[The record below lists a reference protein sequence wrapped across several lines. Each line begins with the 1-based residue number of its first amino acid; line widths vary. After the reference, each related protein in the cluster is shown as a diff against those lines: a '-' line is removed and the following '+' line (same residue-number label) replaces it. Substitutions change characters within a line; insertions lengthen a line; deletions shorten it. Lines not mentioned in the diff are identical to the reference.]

1 MISVLLF
8 LVIQGNPGEGKTTLA
23 LWIAAI
29 CSQGQALPGMESHDP
44 INILYQTAEDGLGD
58 TIKLRLINAGADLNR
73 IICIDETER
82 SLSLLDERIEK
93 AVKDSNAKLMIL
105 DPLQGYLG
113 RDVNMNRANEI
124 RDVPKRLITVAEQTG
139 CAIVLIGHLN
149 KAEDAMAVA
158 RSQEHFINLLARKG
172 YKVKWTGKRKN
183 ITYTTPSMKLRDVNQ

>member
-1 MISVLLF
+1 
-8 LVIQGNPGEGKTTLA
+8 
-23 LWIAAI
+23 
-29 CSQGQALPGMESHDP
+29 MESHDP

-73 IICIDETER
+73 IICIDETEH

-93 AVKDSNAKLMIL
+93 A
-105 DPLQGYLG
+105 
-113 RDVNMNRANEI
+113 
-124 RDVPKRLITVAEQTG
+124 DVPKRLTTVAEQTG